1 MIKIYKIIK
10 QNTNEVYVGKTSKTL
25 KWRLKKHNDNIMQ
38 YPERKI
44 NTWLSN
50 ECEIFLIEE
59 VELQFGKEREQYW
72 IDYYKDNNFNMINS
86 INSVLTKEQKIEAH
100 KVRCREYKKD
110 DIKRL
115 KHNEA
120 SRKSYNKN
128 KTKA

>member
-10 QNTNEVYVGKTSKTL
+10 PNTNEVYVGKTSKTL
-25 KWRLKKHNDNIMQ
+25 KWRFNKHKSNRMQFPDRKLNI
-38 YPERKI
+38 
-44 NTWLSN
+44 WLSN

-59 VELQFGKEREQYW
+59 VEPQLGKEREQYW
-72 IDYYKDNNFNMINS
+72 IDYYKNNNFNMINS

-100 KVRCREYKKD
+100 KLRCREYKKD

-120 SRKSYNKN
+120 SRKSYNKI
-128 KTKA
+128 K